1 MSYGPKDR
9 CVRSQFSLLEVMLA
23 GGILAVFLYI
33 CAVTLVATLEMQE
46 EVGSAYDEQR
56 ERSVGWSILHQDIVN
71 TVGIYYHHRSFW
83 APPEQGGSQK
93 ADDNGVKNKKKK
105 NERRKKAASDE
116 LLVFDGLAD
125 AEDPF
130 LELVV
135 SRGRLRD
142 IEAEEEQRLPSFRKV
157 KYYLADAV
165 GEELSGQ
172 MLLRTEE
179 RWQEPSASVKGD
191 SFDDLEEQEFDLE
204 NLRRYGLIFDID
216 EVELSVYNGT
226 AWEEEWSSLKN
237 GDLPVALRMKYVDLR
252 RGSDSEPI
260 EKVLA
265 FPLSYQVVGEPEEEF

>member
-1 MSYGPKDR
+1 MVYGSKNR
-9 CVRSQFSLLEVMLA
+9 CARLRFSLLEVMIA

-46 EVGSAYDEQR
+46 EVGSAYDAQR
-56 ERSVGWSILHQDIVN
+56 DRSVGWSILHQDIVN

-93 ADDNGVKNKKKK
+93 ADAHGVKNKKKK
-105 NERRKKAASDE
+105 NELQKKAASDE
-116 LLVFDGLAD
+116 LLVFDGMAD
-125 AEDPF
+125 TEDPF

-165 GEELSGQ
+165 GEEFDGQ

-179 RWQEPSASVKGD
+179 RWQEPSAKGEV
-191 SFDDLEEQEFDLE
+191 SDDLEENEFDLE

-237 GDLPVALRMKYVDLR
+237 GDLPVALRLKYVDLR
-252 RGSDSEPI
+252 RGSGSEPM
-260 EKVLA
+260 EKVLS
-265 FPLSYQVVGEPEEEF
+265 FPLSYQIVGEPEEDF